1 MTAPLRVG
9 HLFLTE
15 RSSRSLR
22 FQTGGPSQASS
33 SVAFEG
39 ANTQFANSGRD
50 TTGKC
55 QWQTLMN
62 IQSTK

>member
-1 MTAPLRVG
+1 M
-9 HLFLTE
+9 
-15 RSSRSLR
+15 
-22 FQTGGPSQASS
+22 
-33 SVAFEG
+33 AFEG